1 MTSKTITST
10 KTERDFEPFPEHPPR
25 DDMQNWIHLNQDG
38 KGAALVT
45 HIGDRETTTTGSE
58 VPIGPTLANRRDH
71 RIPDFMVSKNSKPW
85 LTEEDGGYAIDRQG
99 KPPDFVLE
107 IASRWT
113 GVIDYT
119 EKREDYARY
128 GIPEYWRFDS
138 TQGEYH
144 DVALPEIGWGDDGQY
159 EPIEVERLGE
169 SRFRGY
175 SEALEMYVCWEYGE
189 LRFYDPASG
198 SYMSTQIEDIAE
210 RRAEY
215 ARAEREAAAR
225 RVAEEAQR
233 EAEARAA
240 EAEAEIRRLRERLA
254 KLDDSE

>member
-1 MTSKTITST
+1 MTSKTITPT

-25 DDMQNWIHLNQDG
+25 DDMQNWIHLNRDG

-45 HIGDRETTTTGSE
+45 RIGDRETTTTGSE
-58 VPIGPTLANRRDH
+58 VPVGPTLANRRDH

-85 LTEEDGGYAIDRQG
+85 LIEEDGGYAIDRQG

-144 DVALPEIGWGDDGQY
+144 DVALAGDRLGDDGRY
-159 EPIEVERLGE
+159 EPIEIEQLDE

-175 SEALEMYVCWEYGE
+175 SEALEMYVCWEHGE

-198 SYMSTQIEDIAE
+198 SYMRTQIEDIAE

-215 ARAEREAAAR
+215 LRAEREVAAR
-225 RVAEEAQR
+225 R
-233 EAEARAA
+233 EAEARTA

>member
-1 MTSKTITST
+1 MTSKMVTLTE
-10 KTERDFEPFPEHPPR
+10 TERDFQPFPEPPQR

-58 VPIGPTLANRRDH
+58 IPVGPSLANRRDH
-71 RIPDFMVSKNSKPW
+71 RVPDFMVSKNSKPW
-85 LTEEDGGYAIDRQG
+85 LIEEDGGYAIDRQG

-107 IASRWT
+107 VASRWT

-119 EKREDYARY
+119 EKRADYARY
-128 GIPEYWRFDS
+128 RIPEYWRFDS
-138 TQGEYH
+138 TNGEYH
-144 DVALPEIGWGDDGQY
+144 DVALAGDRLGDDGQY
-159 EPIEVERLGE
+159 EPIEIEQLDE

-175 SEALEMYVCWEYGE
+175 SESLELYLCWEYGE

-198 SYMSTQIEDIAE
+198 SYMRTQIEEIAE

-215 ARAEREAAAR
+215 LRAEREAAAR
-225 RVAEEAQR
+225 RVAEEAR
-233 EAEARAA
+233 RKAEARTA

-254 KLDDSE
+254 ESGDAE

>member
-1 MTSKTITST
+1 MTSKTITPT

-25 DDMQNWIHLNQDG
+25 DDMQNWIHLNRDG

-45 HIGDRETTTTGSE
+45 HIGDREATTTGSE
-58 VPIGPTLANRRDH
+58 IPVGPTLANRRDH
-71 RIPDFMVSKNSKPW
+71 RIPDFMVSRNSKPW
-85 LTEEDGGYAIDRQG
+85 LIEEDGGYAIDRQG

-119 EKREDYARY
+119 AKREDYARY

-138 TQGEYH
+138 TQEEYH
-144 DVALPEIGWGDDGQY
+144 NVALVGDRLGDNGHY
-159 EPIEVERLGE
+159 EPIEIEQLDE

-175 SEALEMYVCWEYGE
+175 SEALGLYICWEYGE

-198 SYMSTQIEDIAE
+198 SYMRTQIEDIAE

-215 ARAEREAAAR
+215 LRAEREAAAR
-225 RVAEEAQR
+225 R
-233 EAEARAA
+233 

-254 KLDDSE
+254 ELGDTE